1 MKRKKSTG
9 GLFLGA
15 DQFNKEALPLVT
27 VSVTDVGVL
36 AVLGTE
42 WIFFGL
48 PTEKED
54 GNRRSYN
61 QYEVTGFKR
70 RLRLIMKLKALEKL
84 NIFICIIFT

>member
-9 GLFLGA
+9 GLFLGV

-27 VSVTDVGVL
+27 VSVTGVGVL

-48 PTEKED
+48 PTEKGD
-54 GNRRSYN
+54 GNR
-61 QYEVTGFKR
+61 EE
-70 RLRLIMKLKALEKL
+70 L
-84 NIFICIIFT
+84 

>member
-9 GLFLGA
+9 GLFLGT

-48 PTEKED
+48 PTEKGA
-54 GNRRSYN
+54 GNR
-61 QYEVTGFKR
+61 EE
-70 RLRLIMKLKALEKL
+70 L
-84 NIFICIIFT
+84 